1 MIELTMLDILSNMR
15 QGKKSRKSHCY
26 KLGQMGVLS
35 RAMDCIVGTETKQKK
50 NIYFRIVTSI

>member
-50 NIYFRIVTSI
+50 TFGDAG